1 VQTPAP
7 YELVEP
13 LGAGAM
19 GEVWKAW
26 DARLCRSVAIK
37 FLGSGLAGDS
47 AAQQRFQREV
57 LAASALNH
65 PHILTVYDCG
75 EIEGR
80 PYLVSEF
87 IQGEDLRQA
96 LSRGPVAVEQ
106 AIEWARQALAG
117 LEAAHAAGILHRDLK
132 PENLVVRADGYL
144 KIVDF
149 GLAKLLHEADN
160 LTGSQVVGTLH
171 YMAPEQ
177 LQGEPLDG
185 RADLFSLAAV
195 VYEMVTGQPAFGGK
209 ALPDIVT
216 AVLTRHP
223 EIPTSVLSTWLAR
236 GLQKRAEDRFASA
249 EEMRRALPLTSGL
262 QRHAVPTVAQETSL
276 LVLPFVAAAE
286 NDRELS
292 EGISEGVISQLAKQ
306 PGLRVIGPSTAQ
318 KFRGQEAR
326 AAAFQVNAHWCLEG
340 QLRRS
345 GSRIRLTVSLTEA
358 ADGFQLWSERL
369 DAEMKD
375 LFDLEDEL
383 TERLLRSLREGAL
396 VGRQPRDRL
405 SSEALQAYHHALQ
418 EVARIRLEPAVA
430 SLRKVLAES
439 PNFAPALARLSQCIV
454 YYALRLGPKLGR
466 DHAQEAAA
474 LARRALEVDPDN
486 ADALVAQSMLATS
499 TFAKDLPEGR
509 RLLRRALA
517 ANPGHG
523 EAASRLAHC
532 NLLLGNVVAA
542 EMLARRAVQID
553 PLRPFHYL
561 WLCLALQAQGRLLDA
576 AEVANR
582 SLRLIPDSP
591 AVWVNVLLLDAAQGR
606 IAEARQ
612 FLQHLRTQ
620 LFDFTSLLSGA
631 TMVLDAVEGKP
642 IDVDARPWESDSRAA
657 LDVKLTIARALATA
671 GHHDKSVG
679 LLEECAADGLRCF
692 PLLVND
698 PLLSSVQTQPRFL
711 QLTAGMRD
719 ACRQDPEFDEPL
731 QF

>member
-1 VQTPAP
+1 MQTPAP
-7 YELVEP
+7 YELLEP

-37 FLGSGLAGDS
+37 FLGAGLAGDA
-47 AAQQRFQREV
+47 AAQQRFRREV

-75 EIEGR
+75 EIDGR

-87 IQGEDLRQA
+87 IEGEDLRQT
-96 LSRGPVAVEQ
+96 LSRGPVPLDQ

-132 PENLVVRADGYL
+132 PENLVVRRDGYL

-149 GLAKLLHEADN
+149 GLAKLLHHADN

-177 LQGEPLDG
+177 LQGAPVDP
-185 RADLFSLAAV
+185 RTDLFSLAAV
-195 VYEMVTGQPAFGGK
+195 VYEMVVGQPAFAGK
-209 ALPDIVT
+209 SLPEIIT
-216 AVLTRHP
+216 AVLTTQP
-223 EIPTSVLSTWLAR
+223 ELPGSVLSTWLRR
-236 GLQKRAEDRFASA
+236 GLQKRPEERFGCAED
-249 EEMRRALPLTSGL
+249 MRRALPLPSG
-262 QRHAVPTVAQETSL
+262 QERHVVPTVAQETSL

-286 NDRELS
+286 NDRELA
-292 EGISEGVISQLAKQ
+292 EGISEGVISQLARQ
-306 PGLRVIGPSTAQ
+306 PGLRVIGPSTAH

-326 AAAFQVNAHWCLEG
+326 SAAVQVGAHWCLEG

-345 GSRIRLTVSLTEA
+345 GTRLRLTVSLTEA

-369 DAEMKD
+369 DTEMKD

-383 TERLLRSLREGAL
+383 TERLLSSLREGAL
-396 VGRQPRDRL
+396 VGRQSRDRL
-405 SSEALQAYHHALQ
+405 SPAALEAYHHALQ

-430 SLRKVLAES
+430 ALRKVLAES

-454 YYALRLGPKLGR
+454 YYALRLGPVLGR
-466 DHAQEAAA
+466 DHAEEAAT

-499 TFAKDLPEGR
+499 AFGKDLALGR

-517 ANPGHG
+517 SNPGHG

-532 NLLLGNVVAA
+532 NVLLGNVVAA

-591 AVWVNVLLLDAAQGR
+591 AVWINVLLLDAAQGR
-606 IAEARQ
+606 VAEARQ
-612 FLQHLRTQ
+612 FLGHLRTQ

-642 IDVDARPWESDSRAA
+642 IDVQARPWENDSRAA
-657 LDVKLTIARALATA
+657 LEVKLTIARALATA
-671 GHHDKSVG
+671 GHAERCLE
-679 LLEECAADGLRCF
+679 LLSECAADGLRCF
-692 PLLVND
+692 PLLVHD
-698 PLLSSVQTQPRFL
+698 PLLSKVQTEPRFVAL
-711 QLTAGMRD
+711 IGAMRD
-719 ACRQDPEFDEPL
+719 ACRRDPEFEEPTVI
-731 QF
+731 